1 MKKIFLTLLTV
12 SLLGGASTAVAQDF
26 TIAAKHAIAVEAN
39 TGKILYEK
47 DATQPVEI
55 ASITKLITVYLVY
68 EALENGS
75 ITLSTPVDI
84 SDYPYQLTTNSEASN
99 NIPMEARNYTV
110 EELLEAT
117 LVSSANSAAI
127 ALAEKIAGSE
137 KDFVDMMRAKLLE
150 WGIQDATVVN
160 TTGLNNE
167 TLGDNIY
174 PGSKKDEENKLSAYD
189 VAIVARN
196 LIKKYPQVLE
206 ITKKP
211 SSTFAGMTITST
223 NYMLEGMPAYRG
235 GFDGLKTGTTD
246 KAGESFVGTTVEKG
260 MRVITVVLN
269 ADHQDNNPY
278 ARFTAT
284 SSLMDYISSTFTLR
298 KIVQQGDAYQDSKTP
313 VQDGKEDTVTAVAP
327 EDIYL
332 IERVG
337 NQSSQSVQ
345 FTPDSKAIPAPLEA
359 GTVVGHLTYED
370 KDLIGQGY
378 ITTERPSFEM
388 VADKKIEKAFFL
400 KVWWNQFVRFVNE
413 KL

>member
-1 MKKIFLTLLTV
+1 MKKIILTLLSLTV
-12 SLLGGASTAVAQDF
+12 ISSTSTVHAQDLS
-26 TIAAKHAIAVEAN
+26 IPAKHIIAVEAN

-55 ASITKLITVYLVY
+55 ASITKLLTVYLVY

-84 SDYPYQLTTNSEASN
+84 SDYPYKLTTNSEASN
-99 NIPMEARNYTV
+99 LPMEARNYTV
-110 EELLEAT
+110 AELLEAT

-137 KDFVDMMRAKLLE
+137 KNFVDNMRAKLME
-150 WGIQDATVVN
+150 WGIKDGTIVN
-160 TTGLNNE
+160 TTGLNNQ

-174 PGSKKDEENKLSAYD
+174 PGSNKDDENKLSAYD

-196 LIKKYPQVLE
+196 LIRKYPQVLE

-235 GFDGLKTGTTD
+235 GFDGLKTGTTE
-246 KAGESFVGTTVEKG
+246 KSGESFVGTTVEKG
-260 MRVITVVLN
+260 MRVITVILN
-269 ADHQDNNPY
+269 AEHQDGNPY

-284 SSLMDYISSTFTLR
+284 STLMDYISSNFALHT
-298 KIVQQGDAYQDSKTP
+298 IVQKGEAYKDSKTP
-313 VQDGKEDTVTAVAP
+313 VQDGKENAVAAVAQ
-327 EDIYL
+327 EDISL
-332 IERVG
+332 VERLG
-337 NQSSQSVQ
+337 TQAKPSIQ
-345 FTPDSKAIPAPLEA
+345 FIPSTQTIAAPLEA
-359 GTVVGHLTYED
+359 GTVVGNLIYED
-370 KDLIGQGY
+370 NDLIGQGY

-388 VADKKIEKAFFL
+388 VSEKKVEKGFFL
-400 KVWWNQFVRFVNE
+400 KVWWNQFIRFINE

>member
-1 MKKIFLTLLTV
+1 MKKFILTLL
-12 SLLGGASTAVAQDF
+12 SLTFISSASTVHAQDLN
-26 TIAAKHAIAVEAN
+26 IPAKHIIAVEAN

-55 ASITKLITVYLVY
+55 ASITKLLTVYLVY

-84 SDYPYQLTTNSEASN
+84 SDYPYKLTTNSEASN
-99 NIPMEARNYTV
+99 LPMEARNYTV
-110 EELLEAT
+110 AELLEAT

-137 KDFVDMMRAKLLE
+137 KNFVDNMRAKLME
-150 WGIQDATVVN
+150 WGIKDGTIVN
-160 TTGLNNE
+160 TTGLNNQ

-174 PGSKKDEENKLSAYD
+174 PGSNKDDENKLSAYD

-196 LIKKYPQVLE
+196 LIRKYPQVLE

-223 NYMLEGMPAYRG
+223 NYMLEGMPAFRG
-235 GFDGLKTGTTD
+235 GFDGLKTGTTE
-246 KAGESFVGTTVEKG
+246 KSGESFVGTTVEKG
-260 MRVITVVLN
+260 MRVITVILN
-269 ADHQDNNPY
+269 AEHQDGNPY

-284 SSLMDYISSTFTLR
+284 SSLMDYISSNFALR
-298 KIVQQGDAYQDSKTP
+298 TIVQKGESYKDSKTP
-313 VQDGKEDTVTAVAP
+313 VQDGKENTVAAVAQ
-327 EDIYL
+327 EDISL
-332 IERVG
+332 VERLG
-337 NQSSQSVQ
+337 TQAKPSIQ
-345 FTPDSKAIPAPLEA
+345 FIPSTQTIAAPLEA
-359 GTVVGHLTYED
+359 GTVVGNLIYED
-370 KDLIGQGY
+370 NDLIGQGY

-388 VADKKIEKAFFL
+388 VSEKKVEKGFFL
-400 KVWWNQFVRFVNE
+400 KVWWNQFIRFINE

>member
-1 MKKIFLTLLTV
+1 MKKIILTLLSLTV
-12 SLLGGASTAVAQDF
+12 ISSTSTVHAQDLS
-26 TIAAKHAIAVEAN
+26 IPAKHIIAVEAN

-55 ASITKLITVYLVY
+55 ASITKLLTVYLVY

-84 SDYPYQLTTNSEASN
+84 SDYPYKLTTNSEASN
-99 NIPMEARNYTV
+99 LPMEARNYTV
-110 EELLEAT
+110 AELLEAT

-137 KDFVDMMRAKLLE
+137 KNFVDNMRAKLME
-150 WGIQDATVVN
+150 WGIKDGTIVN
-160 TTGLNNE
+160 TTGLNNQ

-174 PGSKKDEENKLSAYD
+174 PGSNKDDENKLSAYD

-196 LIKKYPQVLE
+196 LIRKYPQVLE

-235 GFDGLKTGTTD
+235 GFDGLKTGTTE
-246 KAGESFVGTTVEKG
+246 KSGESFVGTTVEKG
-260 MRVITVVLN
+260 MRVITVILN
-269 ADHQDNNPY
+269 AEHQDGNPY

-284 SSLMDYISSTFTLR
+284 STLMDYISSNFALR
-298 KIVQQGDAYQDSKTP
+298 TIVQKGEAYKDSKTP
-313 VQDGKEDTVTAVAP
+313 VQDGKENAVAAVAQ
-327 EDIYL
+327 EDISL
-332 IERVG
+332 VERLG
-337 NQSSQSVQ
+337 TQAKPSIQ
-345 FTPDSKAIPAPLEA
+345 FIPSTQTIAAPLEA
-359 GTVVGHLTYED
+359 GTVVGNLIYED
-370 KDLIGQGY
+370 NDLIGQGY
-378 ITTERPSFEM
+378 ITTERPSFEI
-388 VADKKIEKAFFL
+388 VSEKKVEKGFFL
-400 KVWWNQFVRFVNE
+400 KVWWNQFIRFINE

>member
-1 MKKIFLTLLTV
+1 MKKIILTLLSLTV
-12 SLLGGASTAVAQDF
+12 ISYTSTVHAQDLN
-26 TIAAKHAIAVEAN
+26 IPAKHIIAVEAN

-55 ASITKLITVYLVY
+55 ASITKLLTVYLVY

-84 SDYPYQLTTNSEASN
+84 SDYPYKLTTNSEASN
-99 NIPMEARNYTV
+99 LPMEARNYTV
-110 EELLEAT
+110 AELLEAT

-137 KDFVDMMRAKLLE
+137 KNFVDNMRAKLME
-150 WGIQDATVVN
+150 WGIKDGTIVN
-160 TTGLNNE
+160 TTGLNNQ

-174 PGSKKDEENKLSAYD
+174 PGSNKDDENKLSAYD

-196 LIKKYPQVLE
+196 LIRKYPQVLE

-235 GFDGLKTGTTD
+235 GFDGLKTGTTE
-246 KAGESFVGTTVEKG
+246 KSGESFVGTTVEKG
-260 MRVITVVLN
+260 MRVITVILN
-269 ADHQDNNPY
+269 AEHQDGNPY

-284 SSLMDYISSTFTLR
+284 STLMDYISSNFALR
-298 KIVQQGDAYQDSKTP
+298 TIVQKGEAYKDSKTP
-313 VQDGKEDTVTAVAP
+313 VQDGKENAVAAVAQ
-327 EDIYL
+327 EDISL
-332 IERVG
+332 VERLG
-337 NQSSQSVQ
+337 TQAKPSIQ
-345 FTPDSKAIPAPLEA
+345 FIPSTQTIAAPLEA
-359 GTVVGHLTYED
+359 GTVVGNLIYED
-370 KDLIGQGY
+370 NDLIGQGY

-388 VADKKIEKAFFL
+388 VSEKKVEKGFFL
-400 KVWWNQFVRFVNE
+400 KVWWNQFIRFINE

>member
-1 MKKIFLTLLTV
+1 MKKIILTLLSLTFISSTSTV
-12 SLLGGASTAVAQDF
+12 HAQDLN
-26 TIAAKHAIAVEAN
+26 IPAKHIIAVEAN

-55 ASITKLITVYLVY
+55 ASITKLLTVYLVY

-84 SDYPYQLTTNSEASN
+84 SDYPYKLTTNSEASN
-99 NIPMEARNYTV
+99 LPMEARNYTV
-110 EELLEAT
+110 AELLEAT

-137 KDFVDMMRAKLLE
+137 KNFVDNMRAKLME
-150 WGIQDATVVN
+150 WGIKDGTIVN
-160 TTGLNNE
+160 TTGLNNQ

-174 PGSKKDEENKLSAYD
+174 PGSNKDDENKLSAYD

-196 LIKKYPQVLE
+196 LIRKYPQVLE

-235 GFDGLKTGTTD
+235 GFDGLKTGTTE
-246 KAGESFVGTTVEKG
+246 KSGESFVGTTVEKG
-260 MRVITVVLN
+260 MRVITVILN
-269 ADHQDNNPY
+269 AEHQDGNPY
-278 ARFTAT
+278 TRFTAT
-284 SSLMDYISSTFTLR
+284 STLMDYISSNFALR
-298 KIVQQGDAYQDSKTP
+298 TIVQKGEAYKDSKTP
-313 VQDGKEDTVTAVAP
+313 VQDGKENAVAAVAQ
-327 EDIYL
+327 EDISL
-332 IERVG
+332 VERLG
-337 NQSSQSVQ
+337 TQAKPSIQ
-345 FTPDSKAIPAPLEA
+345 FIPSTQTIAAPLEA
-359 GTVVGHLTYED
+359 GTVVGNLIYED
-370 KDLIGQGY
+370 NDLIGQGY

-388 VADKKIEKAFFL
+388 VSEKKVEKGFFL
-400 KVWWNQFVRFVNE
+400 KVWWNQFIRFINE

>member
-1 MKKIFLTLLTV
+1 MKKIILTLLSLTFISSTSTV
-12 SLLGGASTAVAQDF
+12 HAQDSN
-26 TIAAKHAIAVEAN
+26 IPAKHIIAVEAN

-55 ASITKLITVYLVY
+55 ASITKLLTVYLVY

-84 SDYPYQLTTNSEASN
+84 SDYPYKLTTNSEASN
-99 NIPMEARNYTV
+99 LPMEARNYTV
-110 EELLEAT
+110 AELLEAT

-137 KDFVDMMRAKLLE
+137 KNFVDNMRAKLME
-150 WGIQDATVVN
+150 WGIKDGTIVN
-160 TTGLNNE
+160 TTGLNNQ

-174 PGSKKDEENKLSAYD
+174 PGSNKDDENKLSAYD

-196 LIKKYPQVLE
+196 LIRKYPQVLE

-235 GFDGLKTGTTD
+235 GFDGLKTGTTE
-246 KAGESFVGTTVEKG
+246 KSGESFVGTTVEKG
-260 MRVITVVLN
+260 MRVITVILN
-269 ADHQDNNPY
+269 AEHQDGNPY

-284 SSLMDYISSTFTLR
+284 STLMDYISSNFALR
-298 KIVQQGDAYQDSKTP
+298 TIVQKGEAYKDSKTP
-313 VQDGKEDTVTAVAP
+313 VQDGKENAVAAVAQ
-327 EDIYL
+327 EDISL
-332 IERVG
+332 VERLG
-337 NQSSQSVQ
+337 TQAKPSIQ
-345 FTPDSKAIPAPLEA
+345 FIPSTQTIAAPLEA
-359 GTVVGHLTYED
+359 GTVVGNLIYED
-370 KDLIGQGY
+370 NDLIGQGY

-388 VADKKIEKAFFL
+388 VSEKKVEKGFFL
-400 KVWWNQFVRFVNE
+400 KVWWNQFIRFINE

>member
-1 MKKIFLTLLTV
+1 MKKIILTLLTLSFMSPV
-12 SLLGGASTAVAQDF
+12 STIVAQDLN
-26 TIAAKHAIAVEAN
+26 IPAKNVIAVEVN

-47 DATQPVEI
+47 NATEPVEI
-55 ASITKLITVYLVY
+55 ASITKLLTVYLVY
-68 EALENGS
+68 EALANGTV
-75 ITLSTPVDI
+75 TLSTPVDI
-84 SDYPYQLTTNSEASN
+84 SDYPYKLTTNSEASN
-99 NIPMEARNYTV
+99 VPMEARNYTI

-167 TLGDNIY
+167 TLGENIY
-174 PGSKKDEENKLSAYD
+174 PGSKKDDENKLSAYD

-196 LIKKYPQVLE
+196 LLKKYPQVLE

-235 GFDGLKTGTTD
+235 GFDGLKTGTT
-246 KAGESFVGTTVEKG
+246 KKSGESFVGTTVEKG

-269 ADHQDNNPY
+269 AEHQDNNPY
-278 ARFTAT
+278 SRFTAT
-284 SSLMDYISSTFTLR
+284 SSLMDYISANFSLR
-298 KIVQQGDAYQDSKTP
+298 KIVQKGDSYKESKSP
-313 VQDGKEDTVTAVAP
+313 VEDGKENSVNAVAK
-327 EDIYL
+327 EDISL
-332 IERVG
+332 VERLG
-337 NQSSQSVQ
+337 TQSKPAIQ
-345 FTPDSKAIPAPLEA
+345 FIPNSKAIPAPLEA
-359 GTVVGHLTYED
+359 ETVVGHLTYED
-370 KDLIGQGY
+370 NDLIGQGY

-388 VADKKIEKAFFL
+388 VAEKKVEKAFFL
-400 KVWWNQFVRFVNE
+400 KVWWNQFIRFINE

>member
-1 MKKIFLTLLTV
+1 MKKIILTLLSLTV
-12 SLLGGASTAVAQDF
+12 ISSTSTVHAQDLN
-26 TIAAKHAIAVEAN
+26 IPAKHIIAVEAN

-55 ASITKLITVYLVY
+55 ASITKLLTVYLVY

-84 SDYPYQLTTNSEASN
+84 SDYPYKLTTNSEASN
-99 NIPMEARNYTV
+99 LPMEARNYTV
-110 EELLEAT
+110 AELLEAT

-137 KDFVDMMRAKLLE
+137 KNFVDNMRAKLME
-150 WGIQDATVVN
+150 WGIKDGTIVN
-160 TTGLNNE
+160 TTGLNNQ

-174 PGSKKDEENKLSAYD
+174 PGSNKDDENKLSAYD

-196 LIKKYPQVLE
+196 LIRKYPQVLE

-235 GFDGLKTGTTD
+235 GFDGLKTGTTE
-246 KAGESFVGTTVEKG
+246 KSGESFVGTTVEKG
-260 MRVITVVLN
+260 MRVITVILN
-269 ADHQDNNPY
+269 AEHQDGNPY
-278 ARFTAT
+278 TRFTAT
-284 SSLMDYISSTFTLR
+284 STLMDYISSNFALR
-298 KIVQQGDAYQDSKTP
+298 TIVQKGEAYKDSKTP
-313 VQDGKEDTVTAVAP
+313 VQDGKENAVAAVAQ
-327 EDIYL
+327 EDISL
-332 IERVG
+332 VERLG
-337 NQSSQSVQ
+337 THAKPSIQ
-345 FTPDSKAIPAPLEA
+345 FIPSTQTIAAPLEA
-359 GTVVGHLTYED
+359 GTVVGNLIYED
-370 KDLIGQGY
+370 NDLIGQGY

-388 VADKKIEKAFFL
+388 VSEKKVEKGFFL
-400 KVWWNQFVRFVNE
+400 KVWWNQFIRFINE